1 MVIIVYVNCLKYF
14 YDFVDCLILFFVED
28 NFDDLFFDILVLFI
42 DSCELEDF
50 KIINDVNVV
59 FDKEVSMFVN
69 LIFVD
74 FLDLFNELDVY
85 CIEKIFKL

>member
-1 MVIIVYVNCLKYF
+1 M
-14 YDFVDCLILFFVED
+14 DCLILFFVED
-28 NFDDLFFDILVLFI
+28 NFDDLFFDIIVLFV

-59 FDKEVSMFVN
+59 FDKDVSMFVN